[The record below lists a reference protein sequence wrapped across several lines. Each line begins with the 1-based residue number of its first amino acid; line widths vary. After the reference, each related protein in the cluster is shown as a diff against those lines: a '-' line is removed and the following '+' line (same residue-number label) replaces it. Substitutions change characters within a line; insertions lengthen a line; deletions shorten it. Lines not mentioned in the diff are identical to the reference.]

1 MQGQELLRSVA
12 GLCLVLFCG
21 VLHREILMDLND
33 VDGDRDNGVHTVPL
47 VFGKPA
53 ALAIAACLAAASVA
67 AAAYMLA
74 TAPPP
79 ALLVSL
85 WPLLLLHLSML
96 NHGHAC
102 CEHCRT
108 RQLGHNA
115 TWNCKG
121 SPLCCVTQ
129 VLA

>member
-21 VLHREILMDLND
+21 ILHREILMDLND
-33 VDGDRDNGVHTVPL
+33 VDGDRDNGVHTVPV

-53 ALAIAACLAAASVA
+53 ALAVAACLAAASVA

-85 WPLLLLHLSML
+85 WPLLLLRLSML
-96 NHGHAC
+96 CQA
-102 CEHCRT
+102 
-108 RQLGHNA
+108 Q
-115 TWNCKG
+115 
-121 SPLCCVTQ
+121 
-129 VLA
+129 

>member
-21 VLHREILMDLND
+21 ILHREILMDLND
-33 VDGDRDNGVHTVPL
+33 VDGDRDNGVHTVPV

-53 ALAIAACLAAASVA
+53 ALAIAACLAAAPVA

-74 TAPPP
+74 TAPMP

-85 WPLLLLHLSML
+85 WLLPLLHLSL
-96 NHGHAC
+96 LSGGHQC
-102 CEHCRT
+102 CEYYI
-108 RQLGHNA
+108 
-115 TWNCKG
+115 K
-121 SPLCCVTQ
+121 
-129 VLA
+129 